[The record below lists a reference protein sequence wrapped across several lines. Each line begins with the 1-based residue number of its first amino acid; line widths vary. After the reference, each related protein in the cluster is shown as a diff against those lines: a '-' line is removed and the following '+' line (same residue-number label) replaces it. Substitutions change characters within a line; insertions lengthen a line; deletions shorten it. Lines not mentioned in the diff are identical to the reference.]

1 MLYRQK
7 LPWMQSTTSQL
18 NRNDLNFNQQLPS
31 QRPQHSSSSS
41 SLYSSDFMAFDNKQ
55 RILPSSLDVDDNVNG
70 NWKHFRAHRERR
82 DLFERIQN
90 ASPL

>member
-31 QRPQHSSSSS
+31 QRPQHSSSS
-41 SLYSSDFMAFDNKQ
+41 LYSSDFMAFDDKQ
-55 RILPSSLDVDDNVNG
+55 KILSSLDDNVNG

-82 DLFERIQN
+82 DLYERIQN